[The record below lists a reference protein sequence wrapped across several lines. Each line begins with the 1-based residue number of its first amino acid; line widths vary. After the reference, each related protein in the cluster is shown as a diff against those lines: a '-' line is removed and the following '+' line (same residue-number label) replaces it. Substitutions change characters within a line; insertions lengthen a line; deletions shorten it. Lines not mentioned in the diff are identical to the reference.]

1 MFLLTIF
8 GLGMAIVA
16 NMSGVEG
23 GVIFVPLF
31 ILLFRL
37 SPQEA
42 AGVSMATMVFGLGAG
57 SLAYA
62 RQGRIDFRLG
72 GVLLSSSLPGTILGA
87 VLTPHLTSG
96 VLEAVLGVLLVPLG
110 FLLRSRHPPRPETP
124 ARPDARDGWRRVWRD
139 RTGVEIVYTVHR
151 LPAAV
156 LVHLV
161 IGFLA
166 GLLGIGGGALL
177 VPTLILLLGVP
188 PHVAVATS
196 VFMMALIALVGAV
209 IHGAVGNIRPEYV
222 LNLVPG
228 VLAGSQIGAWLAAKT
243 SAPFLLKLLRG
254 FLVLTGLAVLARGC
268 GLGS

>member
-8 GLGMAIVA
+8 GLCMAIVA

-31 ILLFRL
+31 ILLFQL

-62 RQGRIDFRLG
+62 RQGRIDFRLSC
-72 GVLLSSSLPGTILGA
+72 VLLLASLPGTLLGA
-87 VLTPHLTSG
+87 LLTPHLASG
-96 VLEAVLGVLLVPLG
+96 VIETVLGLLLIPLG
-110 FLLRSRHPPRPETP
+110 FLLMYRRRLQSEKPTLAE
-124 ARPDARDGWRRVWRD
+124 AQNGWRRVWRD
-139 RTGVEIVYTVHR
+139 RTGMEICYTVR
-151 LPAAV
+151 RIAAGLPV
-156 LVHLV
+156 YFI

-177 VPTLILLLGVP
+177 VPTLILLLGCP

-196 VFMMALIALVGAV
+196 VFMMALTALAGALM
-209 IHGAVGNIRPEYV
+209 HGAVGNIRLDYV
-222 LNLVPG
+222 LYLIPG
-228 VLAGSQIGAWLAAKT
+228 VLVGSQIGAWLAAKT
-243 SAPFLLKLLRG
+243 TAAFLVKLLRV
-254 FLVLTGLAVLARGC
+254 FLILTGLAVLARGF